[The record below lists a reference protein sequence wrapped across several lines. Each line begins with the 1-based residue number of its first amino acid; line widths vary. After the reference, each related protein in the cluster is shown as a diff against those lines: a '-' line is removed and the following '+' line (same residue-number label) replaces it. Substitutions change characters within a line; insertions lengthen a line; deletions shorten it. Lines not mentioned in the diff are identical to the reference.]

1 MLCVHQSFVPGGRV
15 PAGQDLITLE
25 AAEYQAALQQ
35 AQADLRT
42 AREELRLEAARHTT
56 AAAELRAFG
65 GRGVSE
71 AQRDLA
77 TRGPQKRIKEAALA
91 RAEAK
96 VKLAQLEL
104 KRTRT
109 KGSPS
114 RWSSRP
120 PPPGPAPWRARR
132 PR

>member
-1 MLCVHQSFVPGGRV
+1 M
-15 PAGQDLITLE
+15 E

-35 AQADLRT
+35 VQADLRT
-42 AREELRLEAARHTT
+42 AREELRLEAARQAT

-71 AQRDLA
+71 ARRDLA
-77 TRGPQKRIKEAALA
+77 TRGPHKRIKEAALA